1 MKRRMRWKGGGGRL
15 EEAVSQQVLAHI
27 VILVRL
33 GPLTMRRREEG
44 SCRVWVGEVGGGG
57 VVGNWRKL
65 FPDDAFAH
73 IMIMGR
79 LTTTKGGWRPDGDR
93 CLEDAVSRQYLCTH
107 HDHGTIRVDDE
118 RRGREDGGGD
128 WRDLYPN
135 NALAYI
141 KV

>member
-1 MKRRMRWKGGGGRL
+1 MVVGVGWVRW
-15 EEAVSQQVLAHI
+15 
-27 VILVRL
+27 
-33 GPLTMRRREEG
+33 
-44 SCRVWVGEVGGGG
+44 GGG

-79 LTTTKGGWRPDGDR
+79 LTTPKGGWRPDGGR

-118 RRGREDGGGD
+118 RRGRVDGGGD
-128 WRDLYPN
+128 
-135 NALAYI
+135 
-141 KV
+141 